1 MAPAANRI
9 DVHFHAVPPV
19 FREALSSL
27 PADMAR
33 SPAWTPELA
42 LEMMQRND
50 IASAILSISTPG
62 AHHGDDAKAGTLC
75 RHCND
80 YFAGLRTGA
89 PKRFGAFAAV
99 PLPDVK
105 GARTEI
111 AYALDVL
118 KLDGVGL
125 FTNYGGKH
133 LGDPE
138 FDPVLAE
145 LNERAAVAFIH
156 PTSNACCQGVQPN
169 LPASLIE
176 YLFDS
181 TRVAVNLI
189 LSGAMDRFPRIR
201 FILSHAGG
209 TLPYVAWRV
218 ANVVSRQLSQPA
230 RQEQYPLAFI
240 AQNAGQLSAD
250 LVRAQFKRFWYDTAL
265 SGGPETFGSLNAI
278 ADPARIVFGSD
289 WPYVG
294 DAMTTA
300 GIDSLNAPGL
310 LSPTQLAAINRGN
323 ALQLFPRLA

>member
-1 MAPAANRI
+1 VASAANRI
-9 DVHFHAVPPV
+9 DVHFHSIPPV
-19 FREALSSL
+19 FREALNKL
-27 PADMAR
+27 PADLAR

-42 LEMMQRND
+42 LEMMERND

-62 AHHGDDAKAGTLC
+62 THHGDDAKAGTLC

-80 YFAGLRTGA
+80 YFAGLSARL
-89 PKRFGAFAAV
+89 PNRFGAFAAV

-105 GARTEI
+105 GARAEI

-133 LGDPE
+133 LGDRE
-138 FDPVLAE
+138 FDPVLAD
-145 LNERAAVAFIH
+145 LNERGAVAFIH

-169 LPASLIE
+169 VPPSLIE
-176 YLFDS
+176 YLFDT

-218 ANVVSRQLSQPA
+218 ANVVCRQLSQPA
-230 RQEQYPLAFI
+230 RQERYPLELI
-240 AQNAGQLSAD
+240 TQNAGQLSAD
-250 LVRAQFKRFWYDTAL
+250 LVLSRLKCFWYDTAL
-265 SGGPETFGSLNAI
+265 SGGPETFGSLNAV
-278 ADPARIVFGSD
+278 ADPERIVFGSD

-294 DAMTTA
+294 EAMA
-300 GIDSLNAPGL
+300 KAAIDSLNAPGL
-310 LSPTQLAAINRGN
+310 LSATQLAAINRGN
-323 ALQLFPRLA
+323 ALQLFPRLT